1 MGYGDDIMRT
11 VATDWY
17 VTGRT
22 RERWLFNPAFR
33 VRPGRIDVAPD
44 LLRWAEPIASGRILV
59 EPHIKGTASGDNKDW
74 GWESW
79 QEFAKRCPFPLLQCA
94 PEGKT
99 ILDGIESAT
108 TPTFEHAV
116 ACLAVSRGIVTT
128 EGGLHHAAGA
138 LRKPAVV
145 IFGAF
150 NSPEMFGYDLHVNL
164 ASPDPECLGRRQSHP
179 SCKRAMQRITVD
191 EVLAAVDQLWSPPDG
206 MRGIRNDG

>member
-11 VATDWY
+11 VAQDGWY
-17 VTGRT
+17 START
-22 RERWLFNPAFR
+22 RERWIFNPAFR

-44 LLRWAEPIASGRILV
+44 LLQWAEVARGRVLV
-59 EPHIKGTASGDNKDW
+59 EPHIKGMASGDNKDW

-79 QEFAKRCPFPLLQCA
+79 QELAARSPVPLLQCV
-94 PEGKT
+94 PEGRAT
-99 ILDGIESAT
+99 LDGIETVT
-108 TPTFEHAV
+108 TPTFDHAV

-150 NSPEMFGYDLHVNL
+150 NSPELFGYDFHANL

-179 SCKRAMQRITVD
+179 SCRRAMQRITVD
-191 EVLAAVDQLWSPPDG
+191 DVLAAMDRMWPQEHEHG
-206 MRGIRNDG
+206 

>member
-17 VTGRT
+17 VIGRT

-79 QEFAKRCPFPLLQCA
+79 QALARRSPLPLLQCA
-94 PEGKT
+94 PKGKAT
-99 ILDGIESAT
+99 LDGIDSVT

-116 ACLAVSRGIVTT
+116 ACLAMSRGIVTT

-150 NSPEMFGYDLHVNL
+150 NSPKLFGYDFHENL
-164 ASPDPECLGRRQSHP
+164 DSPDPECLGRRQSHP
-179 SCKRAMQRITVD
+179 ACRRAMQRITVD
-191 EVLAAVDQLWSPPDG
+191 DVLAAMGRMWPEKEPLHG
-206 MRGIRNDG
+206 